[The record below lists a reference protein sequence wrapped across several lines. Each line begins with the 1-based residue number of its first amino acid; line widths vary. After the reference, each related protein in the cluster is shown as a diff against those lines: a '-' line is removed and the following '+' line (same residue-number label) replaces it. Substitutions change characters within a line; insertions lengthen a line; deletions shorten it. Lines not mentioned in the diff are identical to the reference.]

1 MTRSAKFAGLC
12 LLAVACRK
20 PAADAPAA
28 ADPLAE
34 ARSLVEHGRYDEA
47 LALLQSAAEP
57 EALYLQGRAWASKA
71 EKAPLPTP
79 APGAATVPE
88 WKPEEIRAIELLE
101 RAIAVQPD
109 MSGAHLTLAQVLT
122 PHALVRAEREAATAA
137 AAARA
142 RGRKAKPAKP
152 VEIAP
157 VPEGPEASPE
167 RVVRE
172 LKAAAQADLASKVAV
187 EALIAFATRAG
198 RLGDADAGYQEL
210 LKRERER
217 PEPFVRYGDFL
228 VGDKKD
234 AEGAIAQYR
243 QALIWRPDD
252 DATKGKVADIYITM
266 ARQHIDNRE
275 YATAEARMREAE
287 KYLTPNTAAQAQRL
301 QEQQAF
307 LAQIRGRTPGR

>member
-1 MTRSAKFAGLC
+1 MRRGARFAGLC

-20 PAADAPAA
+20 PAAEVPAA

-34 ARSLVEHGRYDEA
+34 ARSLVEHGQYDEA
-47 LALLQSAAEP
+47 LARLQNAGEP

-79 APGAATVPE
+79 APGAATAPE
-88 WKPEEIRAIELLE
+88 WKPEEIRAIDLLE
-101 RAIAVQPD
+101 RAIAAQPD
-109 MSGAHLTLAQVLT
+109 LSGAHLTLARVLT
-122 PHALVRAEREAATAA
+122 PHALVRADREAA

-142 RGRKAKPAKP
+142 RGRKGKP
-152 VEIAP
+152 VETAP
-157 VPEGPEASPE
+157 APEGPDASAE

-172 LKAAAQADLASKVAV
+172 LKASAQADLASKVAV

-198 RLGDADAGYQEL
+198 RVDDADAGYQEL

-217 PEPFVRYGDFL
+217 PEPFVRYGDFML
-228 VGDKKD
+228 ADKKD

-252 DATKGKVADIYITM
+252 DATKAKVADIYITM

-307 LAQIRGRTPGR
+307 LAQIRGRSPGR